1 MTDVS
6 KSLVCAALSGENVR
20 IKDFL
25 KCLAGLDT
33 PQVGHATFCDT
44 PEERYQKLRK
54 VCFILF
60 VWSPWTPELLL
71 LLLLRILI
79 VLLLLLKVKK
89 QIIEK

>member
-6 KSLVCAALSGENVR
+6 KSLVCAALSGENVH

-25 KCLAGLDT
+25 KCLAGLDI

-71 LLLLRILI
+71 LLLLRIFNCFI
-79 VLLLLLKVKK
+79 VAL
-89 QIIEK
+89 ES